1 MIFGEV
7 PTDGAEGAI
16 LAHSLRAGGRVLKKG
31 RVLGAEDVAALRAA
45 GIARVV
51 CARLEPGDVGE
62 DEAADRIARACL
74 GPGLSRSRAAT
85 GRVNLHAAVRGLFQ
99 VDRARVDAL
108 NAIDEA
114 VTLATLPQD
123 TAVEA
128 GEMVATV
135 KIIPFAV
142 ASAVLAEAEA
152 AARGDGPLLALHPF
166 RSRPVGLVLTRLPG
180 LKESV
185 LEGTVAATRARLDAL
200 GATLLD
206 PEYCPHEPDAVARA
220 LVRLAQR
227 GARILLVTGASAV
240 VDRRDV
246 CPAAIVHAGGE
257 LLHFGMPVDPGN
269 LLLLGRI
276 GDIPAVVLPGCARSP
291 KRNGVDWVLERLMA
305 DVPIGG
311 RDIMALG
318 VGGLLK
324 ETPLRPLPRARAT
337 EAAPE
342 TRATPRIAAIVLA
355 AGRSSRFG
363 GGNKLLVRG
372 PDGRAMIARTVD
384 NVLASHARPV
394 IVVTGHAA
402 EEVAEVLSARDVVLV
417 HNPDHASGLAS
428 SIRAGIDALGDGT
441 DGALIVLGDMPLVRP
456 MVLDRLID
464 GFDPEPGRDIVVPTY
479 QGVRGNPVLF
489 GARFFPA
496 LRALAGDV
504 GARALLAEH
513 AAAVHEVAVADD
525 GVLRDFDTP
534 EALAAAPD
542 LAGA

>member
-7 PTDGAEGAI
+7 ATDQAVGAI
-16 LAHSLRAGGRVLKKG
+16 LAHGLRVGGRVLKKG
-31 RVLGAEDVAALRAA
+31 RVLSADDIDALRAA

-51 CARLEPGDVGE
+51 CARLEAGEVGE

-74 GPGLSRSRAAT
+74 GAGLSRSRAAT
-85 GRVNLHAAVRGLFQ
+85 GRVNLHATVRGLFR

-114 VTLATLPQD
+114 ITLATLPDD

-142 ASAVLAEAEA
+142 AASVLARAEA
-152 AARGDGPLLALHPF
+152 TARGAGSMLAVHPF
-166 RSRPVGLVLTRLPG
+166 RPRPVGLVLTRLPG

-185 LEGTVAATRARLDAL
+185 LEGTVAATRARLDTL

-206 PEYCPHEPDAVARA
+206 PEYCAHESDAVAAA
-220 LVRLAQR
+220 LTRLAQR
-227 GARILLVTGASAV
+227 GARILLVAGASAV

-246 CPAAIVHAGGE
+246 CPAAIVHAGGDI
-257 LLHFGMPVDPGN
+257 LHFGMPVDPGN

-305 DVPIGG
+305 DLPITG

-337 EAAPE
+337 EAAAEARP
-342 TRATPRIAAIVLA
+342 TPRVAAIVLA

-384 NVLASHARPV
+384 NVLASRARPV
-394 IVVTGHAA
+394 VVVTGHAA
-402 EEVAEVLSARDVVLV
+402 AEVAEALPGRDVILV

-428 SIRAGIDALGDGT
+428 SIRAGIDGLGEAT

-456 MVLDRLID
+456 AVFDRLID
-464 GFDPEPGRDIVVPTY
+464 AFDPGTGREIVVPTHR
-479 QGVRGNPVLF
+479 GVRGNPVLF

-504 GARALLAEH
+504 GARALVAEH
-513 AAAVHEVAVADD
+513 AAAVHEVAVEDD

-534 EALAAAPD
+534 DALAAAPD